1 MSHNADAITVVCDVP
16 VLQFEIILCRTRVKT
31 PVDTGECH
39 MMGFEPLI
47 NQRLLPPTFPRYT
60 TIRSREET
68 IDYFAGLVQ
77 RLSQF
82 AGIVPL
88 SDNLHAL
95 IVSLFISLLYAL
107 IVVAIMLHFSPEQSD
122 TSMHQY

>member
-1 MSHNADAITVVCDVP
+1 
-16 VLQFEIILCRTRVKT
+16 
-31 PVDTGECH
+31 

-60 TIRSREET
+60 KIRSREDT
-68 IDYFAGLVQ
+68 VDYFTGLIH

-82 AGIVPL
+82 TGIVPL

-95 IVSLFISLLYAL
+95 IVSSTVQTYIQCNLVLKSCGMQPFIVHPPKMQSTVEKLL
-107 IVVAIMLHFSPEQSD
+107 IVLIII
-122 TSMHQY
+122 

>member
-1 MSHNADAITVVCDVP
+1 MGVA
-16 VLQFEIILCRTRVKT
+16 
-31 PVDTGECH
+31 TGERR

-60 TIRSREET
+60 AIRSREET
-68 IDYFAGLVQ
+68 VEYFAGLVE

-95 IVSLFISLLYAL
+95 IVSSALSYQLYCCTR
-107 IVVAIMLHFSPEQSD
+107 HNS
-122 TSMHQY
+122 

>member
-1 MSHNADAITVVCDVP
+1 MFHNADAIIVVRDMP
-16 VLQFEIILCRTRVKT
+16 VLLFTIFCRTRVKT
-31 PVDTGECH
+31 AVDTGERH

-68 IDYFAGLVQ
+68 VDYFAGLVQ
-77 RLSQF
+77 RLNQF
-82 AGIVPL
+82 AGIVSL

-95 IVSLFISLLYAL
+95 IVSLIFSLVRFHCCCYHVAL
-107 IVVAIMLHFSPEQSD
+107 
-122 TSMHQY
+122 

>member
-1 MSHNADAITVVCDVP
+1 LVFAETV
-16 VLQFEIILCRTRVKT
+16 
-31 PVDTGECH
+31 GERC

-60 TIRSREET
+60 AILSRDDTVE
-68 IDYFAGLVQ
+68 YFAGLAQ

-88 SDNLHAL
+88 ADNLHAL
-95 IVSLFISLLYAL
+95 
-107 IVVAIMLHFSPEQSD
+107 VVRSAFCHC
-122 TSMHQY
+122 HCRVAR

>member
-1 MSHNADAITVVCDVP
+1 
-16 VLQFEIILCRTRVKT
+16 
-31 PVDTGECH
+31 

-60 TIRSREET
+60 TIRSRDET
-68 IDYFAGLVQ
+68 VDYFASLVQ

-82 AGIVPL
+82 AGIIAL

-95 IVSLFISLLYAL
+95 IVSLLPSYMYAFFTFGIVFNVFIC
-107 IVVAIMLHFSPEQSD
+107 HKNG
-122 TSMHQY
+122 

>member
-1 MSHNADAITVVCDVP
+1 MTELAWVTVAA
-16 VLQFEIILCRTRVKT
+16 
-31 PVDTGECH
+31 GERH

-60 TIRSREET
+60 AIRSREDTVE
-68 IDYFAGLVQ
+68 YFVGLVQ

-95 IVSLFISLLYAL
+95 IVSLNFYCNSPTAAVS
-107 IVVAIMLHFSPEQSD
+107 VVTSIMLSVQWFWMAFCVGCVIGDPA
-122 TSMHQY
+122 

>member
-1 MSHNADAITVVCDVP
+1 VDVAA
-16 VLQFEIILCRTRVKT
+16 
-31 PVDTGECH
+31 GERR

-60 TIRSREET
+60 AIRSREET
-68 IDYFAGLVQ
+68 VEYFAGLVE

-95 IVSLFISLLYAL
+95 IVSSALSSPLYCCTQ
-107 IVVAIMLHFSPEQSD
+107 HNS
-122 TSMHQY
+122 